1 MAARTFVTVVLELPQ
16 QYPHPQEEV
25 AALPLG
31 ARAAAHI
38 HKLQEVGIRAVESVS
53 KRLSDVVVLILL
65 LAGIALVL
73 VDIYRQ
79 VASMSECALAHG
91 APSLQRASAI
101 VLRSE
106 WEDGGEQ

>member
-1 MAARTFVTVVLELPQ
+1 MTTRTFVTVALQLPQ
-16 QYPHPQEEV
+16 PPQEEA
-25 AALPLG
+25 AALSLG
-31 ARAAAHI
+31 ARAAARV
-38 HKLQEVGIRAVESVS
+38 HKLQEVGVRAVESLS
-53 KRLSDVVVLILL
+53 KRLSDAVVLILL
-65 LAGIALVL
+65 VAGIVLVV

-79 VASMSECALAHG
+79 VASMSECALTHG